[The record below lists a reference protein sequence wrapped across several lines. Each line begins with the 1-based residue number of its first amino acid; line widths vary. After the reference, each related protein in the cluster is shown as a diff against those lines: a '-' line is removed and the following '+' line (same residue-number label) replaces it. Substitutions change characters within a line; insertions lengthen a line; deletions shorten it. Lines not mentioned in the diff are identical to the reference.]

1 MNTRNILIVGATI
14 LAIFTSIATISYS
27 ALFAEID
34 LAANSAAP
42 QAPVKIE
49 IVAGSSLSRVAAELG
64 EAGFL
69 RSPIIFKLMA
79 RVRGVE
85 NSIRTGEYEL
95 QPGITPVQL
104 LDKIVNGESVQYR
117 ITLVEGW
124 TFEQALQAIWSADN
138 IVPSL
143 DGLSMAEVSA
153 SMNLGRENP
162 EGLLYPDTYFY
173 TKGTSDI
180 ELLLRASE
188 KLNTVLS
195 DAWAAR
201 LGALP
206 YADQYEAL
214 TMASIIEKESA
225 SNSERG
231 LIAAVFVSRMELGM
245 RLQSDPTVIYGMGDR
260 YAGNIRR
267 EDLSE
272 QTPYNTYRI
281 GGLPP
286 TPIALSGEE
295 SIVAALNPEQ
305 TDYLYF
311 VAKGDGS
318 HHFSRTLDEHN
329 TVVREYQL
337 QIAN

>member
-1 MNTRNILIVGATI
+1 MNIRNILIVGATT
-14 LAIFTSIATISYS
+14 LAIFISVVTIGYS

-49 IVAGSSLSRVAAELG
+49 IVAGSSLSRVAAELA

-69 RSPIIFKLMA
+69 RSPTIFKLMA
-79 RVRGVE
+79 RVQGVE

-104 LDKIVNGESVQYR
+104 LAKIVNGESVQYR

-138 IVPSL
+138 LVPSL
-143 DGLSMAEVSA
+143 VGLSIAEVSA
-153 SMNLGRENP
+153 GMNLGRENP

-180 ELLLRASE
+180 ELLLRASK

-195 DAWAAR
+195 AAWAAR
-201 LGALP
+201 LGELP

-231 LIAAVFVSRMELGM
+231 LIGAVFVSRMELGM

-281 GGLPP
+281 DGLPP

-318 HHFSRTLDEHN
+318 HHFSRSLDEHN
-329 TVVREYQL
+329 AAVREYQL

>member
-104 LDKIVNGESVQYR
+104 LHKIVNGESVQYR

-329 TVVREYQL
+329 AAVREYQL

>member
-14 LAIFTSIATISYS
+14 LAIFTSIASISYS

-34 LAANSAAP
+34 LAANGAAP

-329 TVVREYQL
+329 AAVREYQL

>member
-1 MNTRNILIVGATI
+1 MNTRTILIVGATI
-14 LAIFTSIATISYS
+14 LAIFTSIASISYS

-124 TFEQALQAIWSADN
+124 TFEEALQAIWSAEN

-329 TVVREYQL
+329 AAVREYQL

>member
-1 MNTRNILIVGATI
+1 MNTRNILIVGATT
-14 LAIFTSIATISYS
+14 LAIFISVVTIGYG

-49 IVAGSSLSRVAAELG
+49 IVAGSSLSRVAAELA

-69 RSPIIFKLMA
+69 RSPTIFKLMA
-79 RVRGVE
+79 RVQGVE

-104 LDKIVNGESVQYR
+104 LHKIVNGESVQYR

-195 DAWAAR
+195 AAWAAR
-201 LGALP
+201 LGELP

-214 TMASIIEKESA
+214 IMASIIEKESA

-281 GGLPP
+281 DGLPP

-318 HHFSRTLDEHN
+318 HHFSRSLDEHN
-329 TVVREYQL
+329 AAVREYQL

>member
-14 LAIFTSIATISYS
+14 LAIFTSIATIGYS

-69 RSPIIFKLMA
+69 RSPTIFKLMA
-79 RVRGVE
+79 RVQGVE

-329 TVVREYQL
+329 AAVREYQL

>member
-42 QAPVKIE
+42 QAPLKIE

-104 LDKIVNGESVQYR
+104 LHKIVNGESVQYR

-329 TVVREYQL
+329 AAVREYQL

>member
-14 LAIFTSIATISYS
+14 LAIFTSIASISYS

-104 LDKIVNGESVQYR
+104 LHKIVNGESVQYR

-318 HHFSRTLDEHN
+318 HHFSHTLDEHN
-329 TVVREYQL
+329 AAVREYQL

>member
-1 MNTRNILIVGATI
+1 
-14 LAIFTSIATISYS
+14 
-27 ALFAEID
+27 
-34 LAANSAAP
+34 
-42 QAPVKIE
+42 
-49 IVAGSSLSRVAAELG
+49 VAAELG

-329 TVVREYQL
+329 AAVREYQL

>member
-281 GGLPP
+281 DGLPP

-329 TVVREYQL
+329 AAVREYQL

>member
-1 MNTRNILIVGATI
+1 M
-14 LAIFTSIATISYS
+14 
-27 ALFAEID
+27 
-34 LAANSAAP
+34 
-42 QAPVKIE
+42 
-49 IVAGSSLSRVAAELG
+49 
-64 EAGFL
+64 
-69 RSPIIFKLMA
+69 
-79 RVRGVE
+79 
-85 NSIRTGEYEL
+85 
-95 QPGITPVQL
+95 

-329 TVVREYQL
+329 AAVREYQL

>member
-14 LAIFTSIATISYS
+14 LAIFTSIASISYS

-329 TVVREYQL
+329 AAVREYQL

>member
-104 LDKIVNGESVQYR
+104 LHKIVNGESVQYR

-318 HHFSRTLDEHN
+318 HHFSHTLDEHN
-329 TVVREYQL
+329 AAVREYQL

>member
-104 LDKIVNGESVQYR
+104 LHKIVNGESVQYR

-281 GGLPP
+281 DGLPP

-329 TVVREYQL
+329 AAVREYQL

>member
-49 IVAGSSLSRVAAELG
+49 IVAGSSLCRVAAELG

-281 GGLPP
+281 DGLPP

-329 TVVREYQL
+329 AAVREYQL

>member
-14 LAIFTSIATISYS
+14 LAIFTSIATIGYS
-27 ALFAEID
+27 ALFTEID

-49 IVAGSSLSRVAAELG
+49 IVAGSSLSRVAAELA

-69 RSPIIFKLMA
+69 RSPTIFKLMA
-79 RVRGVE
+79 RVQGVE

-124 TFEQALQAIWSADN
+124 TFEQALQAIWSAEN
-138 IVPSL
+138 IVPTL

-153 SMNLGRENP
+153 SMNLGHENP

-173 TKGTSDI
+173 TKGASDI

-214 TMASIIEKESA
+214 AMASIIEKESA

-281 GGLPP
+281 DGLPP

-329 TVVREYQL
+329 AAVREYQL

>member
-14 LAIFTSIATISYS
+14 LAIFTSIASISYS

-104 LDKIVNGESVQYR
+104 LHKIVNGESVQYR

-329 TVVREYQL
+329 AAVREYQL